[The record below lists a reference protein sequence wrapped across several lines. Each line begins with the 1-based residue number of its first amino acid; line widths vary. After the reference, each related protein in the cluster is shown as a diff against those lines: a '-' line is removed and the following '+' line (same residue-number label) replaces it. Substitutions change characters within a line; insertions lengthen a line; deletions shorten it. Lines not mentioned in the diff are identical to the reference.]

1 MIGSCIFTRM
11 RQCVLV
17 VAHTQSIYYIAG
29 LVSSAADTTRAPAD
43 SRIARM
49 LTRVAWGPAFKVPAC
64 ELARSAARLGLKVGP
79 FFVRSSP
86 TTATPQC
93 PLLDVTSLLT
103 PTLPKLLRRGRPQR
117 HVGSSSGRCTRPGTR
132 HTDAHGSAKTK
143 AACNDPPEIDM
154 VVAVVS
160 SITSAGRLVAVLDV

>member
-1 MIGSCIFTRM
+1 MSMIGSCIFTRM

-79 FFVRSSP
+79 FFARSSP

-103 PTLPKLLRRGRPQR
+103 PTLPKLLRARPSTTSRRVIFRSLHATWHATHRRTRQR
-117 HVGSSSGRCTRPGTR
+117 KDQGG
-132 HTDAHGSAKTK
+132 
-143 AACNDPPEIDM
+143 
-154 VVAVVS
+154 
-160 SITSAGRLVAVLDV
+160 L